1 MTGAKGHG
9 PKGMRGRGWRKVGE
23 ERGSRVE
30 VRQAGGSEEKKDG
43 AEKKVGE
50 SRDLAAGSGS
60 GEAEN
65 AGSGS
70 GGSERKAG
78 GDGGE

>member
-30 VRQAGGSEEKKDG
+30 VRQAGGSEEK
-43 AEKKVGE
+43 E
-50 SRDLAAGSGS
+50 